1 MQKQIAPEL
10 VAERNRGRLN
20 RRTYRSDRC
29 NFQWHLDGYDKLNP
43 FGIAIHGCVDGFSRL
58 VLWLEVGVTNKKT
71 QQICKYFIEAV
82 RTYGLPET
90 VRTDAGTENV
100 NVHWAQTFLCAD
112 NGLVGRLPPFLVGSS
127 NHNERI
133 ERFWGLLRL
142 QRLNYWINHF
152 KDMVG
157 RGEMVAWDDTDRSP

>member
-1 MQKQIAPEL
+1 M
-10 VAERNRGRLN
+10 
-20 RRTYRSDRC
+20 
-29 NFQWHLDGYDKLNP
+29 
-43 FGIAIHGCVDGFSRL
+43 
-58 VLWLEVGVTNKKT
+58 WLEVGVTNKKT

-127 NHNERI
+127 NHNEVSITRI
-133 ERFWGLLRL
+133 MNLDT
-142 QRLNYWINHF
+142 LNLTNMLVVHIILPTP
-152 KDMVG
+152 
-157 RGEMVAWDDTDRSP
+157 DT